1 MMARPRILLVDDDAS
16 VLDLTQELLGLA
28 GYAVLPAAGAAV
40 ALAHLAA
47 GEQFDAL
54 ITDHSMPG
62 MSGEELI
69 IRVRAL
75 VPALPCL
82 LMTGHGDMAEE
93 LSVDVVVLRKPFR
106 ASELAA
112 AVREVLAPGVE

>member
-1 MMARPRILLVDDDAS
+1 MARFRILLVDDDAS
-16 VLDLTQELLGLA
+16 VLDLTQELLVLA
-28 GYAVLPAAGAAV
+28 GYAVLPAAGAAA
-40 ALAHLAA
+40 ALAHLTA

-54 ITDHSMPG
+54 VTDHSMPG

-82 LMTGHGDMAEE
+82 LMTGHGDMAAE
-93 LSVDVVVLRKPFR
+93 LSVEVAVLRKPFR

-112 AVREVLAPGVE
+112 AVREVLASEVE